1 MSQAR
6 SGDTGAFCKLLA
18 KATRI
23 LLVVVASVLARLD
36 RLPPVA
42 TLAVPGDRLGET
54 LLESTAWLPLEGVD
68 PGGVEAVAA
77 IVPRAVGDV
86 PHETRIRAAELEN
99 QVCHLEILAL
109 LSANVVNAP
118 RLALAQDEVY
128 GGALVLD
135 VHPRALLATVPVDR
149 NRLALEGVRDEERD
163 HFLRVLERPVDVR
176 PPGDHGLDTEG
187 AHVGE
192 HLQVAAGFRG
202 RVRARRAQWIVLLGG
217 GPGGNIPVHLVRRD
231 LNEARARAACP
242 FEEHV
247 RPDDVR
253 ANEVAGRENRTVD
266 VRLGGEVD
274 DCVAAFPRSGYGHGV
289 GDVTMDE
296 HVVDPLEIRKV
307 ARIGELVENDHL
319 VPAGDESLHEVASDE
334 AATACHEDAHRLTL
348 KADARRRLAG
358 PHASAEGGALPDA
371 RWPGPS
377 TRGGTPGGRAL
388 RSRSER
394 RGSGSPPRRR
404 WLRRTRPTC
413 SRLRRR
419 RATSRTEHRAAHAL
433 PGLDGRHTWDSRVG
447 RRRRAPRP
455 AGRRARASSGRS
467 CDLSSRR
474 ATSCERSSPRPPLA
488 RPRASSG
495 RRPKEGL
502 ARRTRHM
509 ARASSRRTHSP
520 SRNTPRAPPA
530 RRRCAFPRR
539 SRGMRRRFLPP
550 RRRHP
555 SKPPREEPA
564 LAEDPG
570 ARSRHMDARL
580 LRGKPLAGR
589 FRAAP
594 EPRL

>member
-18 KATRI
+18 KASRI
-23 LLVVVASVLARLD
+23 LLFVVTSVLARLD

-42 TLAVPGDRLGET
+42 ALAVPRDRLGET
-54 LLESTAWLPLEGVD
+54 LLESTAWLPPEGVD

-77 IVPRAVGDV
+77 IVPQAVGDV
-86 PHETRIRAAELEN
+86 PHEARIRAAELEN
-99 QVCHLEILAL
+99 ELCHLEILAL

-118 RLALAQDEVY
+118 RLPLAQDEVY

-135 VHPRALLATVPVDR
+135 VHPRTLLATVPVDR

-202 RVRARRAQWIVLLGG
+202 RVRARRAQWIVLLGS
-217 GPGGNIPVHLVRRD
+217 GPGGNIPVDLVRRHLD
-231 LNEARARAACP
+231 EARARIARP
-242 FEEHV
+242 FDEHV

-253 ANEVAGRENRTVD
+253 AKEVAGRENRTVD

-455 AGRRARASSGRS
+455 AGRRARASSGR
-467 CDLSSRR
+467 
-474 ATSCERSSPRPPLA
+474 
-488 RPRASSG
+488 
-495 RRPKEGL
+495 RPKEGL

-555 SKPPREEPA
+555 SKLPREEPA

-570 ARSRHMDARL
+570 ARSRHVDARL